1 MPLTEGL
8 DQKALAT
15 NPNRLTIMKIAE
27 MGTAGV
33 PDDVIVEEI
42 KQTKSVYHLTSE
54 LIAYLKNNNVSNKV
68 IDYMMSM
75 SRK

>member
-1 MPLTEGL
+1 VPLTEGL